1 MKKFLFTATMLVC
14 FSALSKAQQG
24 RVGINTT
31 SPAATLDVAA
41 NTADN
46 TRPDALLAPRMT
58 EDQLAAKNLAFADGT
73 AGTPSAQ
80 NGALVYVTAVDGT
93 TTAKTVNV
101 TASGYYYYDGT
112 AGNNVW
118 KTLGS
123 GSAGAVNPT
132 FRTIPG
138 AATTNILA
146 SDVGNSVIITGT
158 VSGDIILPTPTAAM
172 VGKKLTLISTGSGSQ
187 SLTNSNPNYLTNTL
201 SFLQQFATELITDG
215 TSWYGL
221 GGQ

>member
-31 SPAATLDVAA
+31 TPAATLDVAA
-41 NTADN
+41 NTADA

-58 EDQLAAKNLAFADGT
+58 EDQLAAKNAAFADGT

-112 AGNNVW
+112 VGNNVW
-118 KTLGS
+118 KTLG
-123 GSAGAVNPT
+123 GGNAAAVNPT
-132 FRTIPG
+132 YRSTPG
-138 AATTNILA
+138 AAVITINA
-146 SDVGNSVIITGT
+146 SDVGNIVLITAGAQ
-158 VSGDIILPTPTAAM
+158 GQIQLPTPTAAM
-172 VGKKLTLISTGSGSQ
+172 VGKKLTIVEIGGILQG
-187 SLTNSNPNYLTNTL
+187 LTNLNPTYKTNTL
-201 SFLQQFATELITDG
+201 SGLQQFGSEFITDG
-215 TSWYGL
+215 TNWYAL